1 MQGQQCKAVSGGTA
15 AYSTTRQTLKTKELL
30 WVHLLEGSRLFSHW
44 FKENTRRKHLNH
56 GWSLNA
62 NCVISKCD
70 YFGEVHTLQM
80 VPSLLSAL
88 NLHNLKGNSW
98 PRNVLYVPLFK
109 RNSFLDVW
117 RIKISLRGREET
129 EMEILFMREER
140 MITERG
146 NPVFTQ
152 FSAPWLLAG

>member
-30 WVHLLEGSRLFSHW
+30 WVHLLGGSRLFSHW
-44 FKENTRRKHLNH
+44 FKKNTRRKHLNH

-109 RNSFLDVW
+109 RNSFLDVI
-117 RIKISLRGREET
+117 RIKTSLSGREET
-129 EMEILFMREER
+129 EMEILFMREEG